1 MPRIANGR
9 VVDDKPAEKRQV
21 KNRVLT
27 WDEFTKAPRGG
38 AKAPN
43 ELRSRPTDEKKT
55 TDERIPTQPPVNTV
69 AQYLMHLLH
78 LEDYN
83 LSIPLE
89 NPVVRVNA
97 VFLVLF
103 LLFTLLLGYKMAVG
117 VEVVSCPLD
126 CSHARSFP
134 SRSQIVVSSTPV
146 SCLLNKERH
155 STYSLNDASSRG

>member
-9 VVDDKPAEKRQV
+9 VIDDEPGEKREV

-27 WDEFTKAPRGG
+27 WDEFTKTSRGN

-43 ELRSRPTDEKKT
+43 ELRSRPGNEKSAARESMP
-55 TDERIPTQPPVNTV
+55 DQPPVNTV
-69 AQYLMHLLH
+69 TQYLMHLLH

-83 LSIPLE
+83 LSIPQE

-103 LLFTLLLGYKMAVG
+103 LLFTMLLGYKMAVG
-117 VEVVSCPLD
+117 DGTTSFPID
-126 CSHARSFP
+126 CSYARSFP
-134 SRSQIVVSSTPV
+134 SRAQVVVNTTATF
-146 SCLLNKERH
+146 CLFNKERH
-155 STYSLNDASSRG
+155 STRSLNDVSSLG

>member
-9 VVDDKPAEKRQV
+9 VVDDKPAEKREV

-43 ELRSRPTDEKKT
+43 ELRSRPADEKKT
-55 TDERIPTQPPVNTV
+55 TDERIPAQPLVNTV
-69 AQYLMHLLH
+69 AQYLMQLLH

-83 LSIPLE
+83 LSIPQE

-97 VFLVLF
+97 VFLVFF
-103 LLFTLLLGYKMAVG
+103 LLFTLLFGYKMAVG
-117 VEVVSCPLD
+117 VALVSFPLD
-126 CSHARSFP
+126 CSHARSFL
-134 SRSQIVVSSTPV
+134 SRAQIVVNPTRI

-155 STYSLNDASSRG
+155 STYSLNDVSSLG

>member
-9 VVDDKPAEKRQV
+9 VVDDKPAEKREV

-43 ELRSRPTDEKKT
+43 ELRSRPADEKKT
-55 TDERIPTQPPVNTV
+55 TDERIPAQPLVNTV
-69 AQYLMHLLH
+69 AQYLMQLLH

-83 LSIPLE
+83 LSIPQE

-97 VFLVLF
+97 VFLVFF
-103 LLFTLLLGYKMAVG
+103 LLFTLLFGYKMAVG
-117 VEVVSCPLD
+117 VALVSFPLD

-134 SRSQIVVSSTPV
+134 SRAQIVVNPTRI

-155 STYSLNDASSRG
+155 STYSLDDVSSLG